1 MTENDISYKIR
12 GAIFNVYSTLGPGL
26 LESAYEA
33 TLIYELQN
41 NGLKVRSQVPLPL
54 IYNDIKL
61 DVGYRVDLI
70 VNDKVLI
77 EIKSVE
83 NLIAV
88 HHKQVLTY
96 LKLSGIKLGILVNFN
111 TDNIFNGMFRKVNNL

>member
-1 MTENDISYKIR
+1 MTENDISFKVR
-12 GAIFNVYSTLGPGL
+12 GAIFNVYNGLGPGL

-33 TLIYELQN
+33 ALVYELQKAE
-41 NGLKVRSQVPLPL
+41 LEVQSQVPLPL
-54 IYNDIKL
+54 VYTDVKL
-61 DVGYRVDLI
+61 DVGYRIDVL
-70 VNDKVLI
+70 VEQKVLI

-83 NLIAV
+83 NLAEV

-111 TDNIFNGMFRKVNNL
+111 SAEINKAIFRKVNGL